1 VTLSLAICI
10 ALLACLQGLLVA
22 LPKPSALSRL
32 DRLRSPAWAAMPA
45 AVIVFGT
52 FLPLAF
58 PPIAPVLVLLAMCGA
73 PLLLVVAVLAVARGP
88 RGALVATVLLLT
100 AVAALLTG
108 WIGQVSQSVLTGL
121 ASLTLGVAV
130 VRLTPHRL
138 VLVGVLTMCLLD
150 FALLRTGVGT
160 SAWVTMD
167 TATHH
172 FHGPAFDRAAIGS
185 VTIDY
190 PDLVLAAMLGAFV
203 APHPRLQ
210 RQAALLLTMLAL
222 AYGLF
227 LPMGL
232 YPGTVPIALTFLVL
246 ELMRIRTRG
255 GIRAVVPAP
264 AEAGPPPL
272 RARRRS
278 LSPQSAASGLTPRA
292 SAP

>member
-1 VTLSLAICI
+1 VTLPLAISI
-10 ALLACLQGLLVA
+10 ALLAALQGLLVA
-22 LPKPSALSRL
+22 LPRSHALSCL
-32 DRLRSPAWAAMPA
+32 DQLRSPFWAAVPP
-45 AVIVFGT
+45 AVIVCGT
-52 FLPLAF
+52 FLPLAL
-58 PPIAPVLVLLAMCGA
+58 PSIAPVLVLLAICAA
-73 PLLLVVAVLAVARGP
+73 PLLLVVAVMAVARGR
-88 RGALVATVLLLT
+88 RGPLVATVVVLTLLG
-100 AVAALLTG
+100 ALLTG

-121 ASLTLGVAV
+121 ASLTLGVALV
-130 VRLTPHRL
+130 KLTPHRL
-138 VLVGVLTMCLLD
+138 VLIGVLTMCLLD

-160 SAWVTMD
+160 SAWAAMD

-190 PDLVLAAMLGAFV
+190 PDLVLASMLGAFV

-210 RQAALLLTMLAL
+210 RQAALLLTMFAL

-246 ELMRIRTRG
+246 ELMRLRQRGAIRG
-255 GIRAVVPAP
+255 VVPAP
-264 AEAGPPPL
+264 AEAGPRPFQ
-272 RARRRS
+272 ARRRS